1 MELTK
6 RQTSMTKGVAI
17 LLMLLLHLFCTREY
31 NKLFTP
37 IIMIG
42 ETPLI
47 YYVGLFGDCCVA
59 IYCFCSGYGLMRLY
73 KENSEEYNKKN
84 LVRICKMYMNFW
96 IILFLFVIVLGYITG
111 NFDKYF
117 VNLKV
122 FILNF
127 TAISVTYNGAWWFLT
142 TYIIL
147 VILSKSINKII
158 EKYNAILILGIS
170 FMIYF
175 ICYIEYW
182 HKIIVFDGEILN
194 WAVKQIT
201 LLGTS
206 QLAYLVGSIF
216 AYKNIY
222 SKIYKIFHDIK
233 FKNVI
238 AIALI
243 ILMVVFHGFIQT
255 VFISPFTGISF
266 IILFNLI
273 EKPKFLNDL
282 LYYFSQHST
291 NIWLIHMFFYM
302 TYFKDLIFLAK
313 YPILIFLWL
322 IVLCLISSYVVKFIY
337 NTIVKKL
344 DLNFLSIYRN

>member
-73 KENSEEYNKKN
+73 KENPEEYNKKN
-84 LVRICKMYMNFW
+84 LVRICKMYINFW

-182 HKIIVFDGEILN
+182 HKIIVFDGDILN

-206 QLAYLVGSIF
+206 QLAYLVGGIF
-216 AYKNIY
+216 AHKKIY
-222 SKIYKIFHDIK
+222 SQIYKIFFKVK
-233 FKNVI
+233 FKNI
-238 AIALI
+238 ISITLI
-243 ILMVVFHGFIQT
+243 ILLVVFHSFIQT
-255 VFISPFTGISF
+255 AFISSFTGICF
-266 IILFNLI
+266 IIVFNLI

-344 DLNFLSIYRN
+344 DLNFLSIYL

>member
-73 KENSEEYNKKN
+73 KENPEEYNKKN
-84 LVRICKMYMNFW
+84 LVRICKMYINFW

-182 HKIIVFDGEILN
+182 HKIIVFDGDILN

-206 QLAYLVGSIF
+206 QLAYLVGGIF
-216 AYKNIY
+216 AHKKIY
-222 SKIYKIFHDIK
+222 SQIYKIFFKVK
-233 FKNVI
+233 FKNII
-238 AIALI
+238 AITLI
-243 ILMVVFHGFIQT
+243 ILLVVFHSFIQT
-255 VFISPFTGISF
+255 AFISPFTGICF
-266 IILFNLI
+266 IIVFNLI

>member
-6 RQTSMTKGVAI
+6 RQTSMTKGIAI

-31 NKLFTP
+31 NNLFTP
-37 IIMIG
+37 LIMIG

-59 IYCFCSGYGLMRLY
+59 IYCFCSGYGLMSLY
-73 KENSEEYNKKN
+73 KKNPEEYNKKN
-84 LVRICKMYMNFW
+84 LVRICKLYINFW
-96 IILFLFVIVLGYITG
+96 IILFLFVILLGYITG
-111 NFDKYF
+111 NFNNHF
-117 VNLKV
+117 MNLKV

-147 VILSKSINKII
+147 VILSKGINKII
-158 EKYNAILILGIS
+158 EKYNAILILIIS

-175 ICYIEYW
+175 ICYIQYW
-182 HKIIVFDGEILN
+182 HKIIVLNGDILN
-194 WAVKQIT
+194 WAVKQTT

-216 AYKNIY
+216 ANKKIY
-222 SKIYKIFHDIK
+222 SKIYEIFHKIK
-233 FKNVI
+233 FKNII
-238 AIALI
+238 AIILI

-255 VFISPFTGISF
+255 AFISPFTGISF

-322 IVLCLISSYVVKFIY
+322 IVLCLISSYIVKFIY
-337 NTIVKKL
+337 NIIAKKL
-344 DLNFLSIYRN
+344 NLNLFMKYKN